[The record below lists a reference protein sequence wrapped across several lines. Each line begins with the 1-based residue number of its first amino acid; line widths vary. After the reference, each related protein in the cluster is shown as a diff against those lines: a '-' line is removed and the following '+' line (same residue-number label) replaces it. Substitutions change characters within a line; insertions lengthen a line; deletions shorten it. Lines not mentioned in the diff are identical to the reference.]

1 MAKTLI
7 GKKAYAKSSDA
18 PVTIVSEPLLCS
30 GSVKVVIVYE
40 DLTIDTIDVCRLTL
54 VEPF

>member
-1 MAKTLI
+1 MANTLI
-7 GKKAYAKSSDA
+7 GKKAYAKSSD
-18 PVTIVSEPLLCS
+18 EPLLCS

>member
-30 GSVKVVIVYE
+30 GSVKVVIVYAN
-40 DLTIDTIDVCRLTL
+40 LTIDTIDVCRLTL